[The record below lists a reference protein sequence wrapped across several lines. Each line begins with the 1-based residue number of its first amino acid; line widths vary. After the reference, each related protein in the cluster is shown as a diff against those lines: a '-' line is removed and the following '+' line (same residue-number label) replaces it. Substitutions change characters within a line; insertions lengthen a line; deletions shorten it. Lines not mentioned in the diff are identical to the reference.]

1 MIYAVPF
8 GGGGQKSKHILPVH
22 HRPLTSAD
30 RRRKKEQSSC
40 ENSAREVVEKSR
52 ISSRKRRI
60 WTLAFLRRLDNGEE

>member
-30 RRRKKEQSSC
+30 RRR
-40 ENSAREVVEKSR
+40 NSPRVKIPPGKSWKSHGYR
-52 ISSRKRRI
+52 LGRGGFGL
-60 WTLAFLRRLDNGEE
+60 WLFLRRLDNGEE